1 MVLATRC
8 LENAFFK
15 DVFNE
20 ITAFD
25 APKAAKKESKDKQ
38 KAARKQFNSTLRP
51 ARKTW
56 VQIRWQ
62 VARKPL
68 QGGWGGGEGPRR
80 GREDGFVKVLFST
93 KTMQTAAEVCKLQKV
108 DFWGVPIID

>member
-15 DVFNE
+15 DIFNE
-20 ITAFD
+20 ITTFD
-25 APKAAKKESKDKQ
+25 VPKAAKKGSKDKQ
-38 KAARKQFNSTLRP
+38 KAARQQFSSTLRP
-51 ARKTW
+51 APKTCGPDS
-56 VQIRWQ
+56 
-62 VARKPL
+62 VASGTEAT
-68 QGGWGGGEGPRR
+68 QGRLGGGEGRR
-80 GREDGFVKVLFST
+80 PGREEGFVKVQFST

>member
-1 MVLATRC
+1 MPSKRPFGMVLATRC

-20 ITAFD
+20 ITTFD

-68 QGGWGGGEGPRR
+68 RGGWGGG
-80 GREDGFVKVLFST
+80 GRLRKSALFD
-93 KTMQTAAEVCKLQKV
+93 QNHANRVCKIQKV